1 MEVTLR
7 PAPLGCLRLG
17 LGIISLGL
25 IPLLL
30 RRRELHF
37 IWRMDDA
44 GFETRGGKRIAWT
57 EVTDARQVQG
67 TMNGAVLSDELL
79 ISTRQGTVSLPLWRA
94 EQPAAV
100 REYASRRLPRMTK
113 QG

>member
-1 MEVTLR
+1 VEVTLR
-7 PAPLGCLRLG
+7 PAPMGCLRLG

-25 IPLLL
+25 IPWML
-30 RRRELHF
+30 RSRERHF
-37 IWRMDDA
+37 IGRMDDA

-57 EVTDARQVQG
+57 EVTGVRRVQG

-79 ISTRQGTVSLPLWRA
+79 LSTRKGTVSLPLWRA

-100 REYASRRLPRMTK
+100 REYALRRLPGGMEV
-113 QG
+113 G

>member
-7 PAPLGCLRLG
+7 PAPMGCLRLG

-30 RRRELHF
+30 RSRERHF

-57 EVTDARQVQG
+57 DVTSVRRVQG
-67 TMNGAVLSDELL
+67 RMGGAVLSDELL
-79 ISTRQGTVSLPLWRA
+79 ISTRHGEVSLPLWRA

-100 REYASRRLPRMTK
+100 RDYALQRLPRPD
-113 QG
+113 

>member
-7 PAPLGCLRLG
+7 PAPMGCLRLM
-17 LGIISLGL
+17 LGIMSLGL

-30 RRRELHF
+30 RMRERHF

-44 GFETRGGKRIAWT
+44 GFETRGGRRIAWT
-57 EVTDARQVQG
+57 EVTAVRRVQG
-67 TMNGAVLSDELL
+67 RMGGAVLSDELL
-79 ISTRQGTVSLPLWRA
+79 VSTRQGTVSLPLWRA

-100 REYASRRLPRMTK
+100 REYALRRLPRLTD
-113 QG
+113 